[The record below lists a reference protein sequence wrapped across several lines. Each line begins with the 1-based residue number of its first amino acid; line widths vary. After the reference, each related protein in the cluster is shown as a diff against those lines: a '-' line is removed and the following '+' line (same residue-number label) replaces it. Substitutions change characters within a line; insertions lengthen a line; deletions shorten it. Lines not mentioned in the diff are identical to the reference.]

1 MCLCRLSL
9 MPASLNSGKTHGT
22 EKHLLYQNGG
32 CEWVYFVSSYLS
44 ASIAEKKNNS
54 FLLNNRHFS

>member
-1 MCLCRLSL
+1 